1 MLQWVVTFSEGFV
14 DYIERCDGAR
24 DFRESER
31 YSRKRRCPAM
41 MLMAKWMV
49 SAKKADFNGIAER
62 FGIDPVIARIIRNR
76 DVEGDEAIEKFL
88 HGTTADL
95 YDPALL
101 KDADKAAG
109 ILCEKTR
116 EQKKIRVIGD
126 YDIDGVCSSY
136 ILSACL
142 EKCGADVSVVIPHR
156 IQDGYGLNDRLIEEA
171 AGEGVDTILTCDNG
185 IAALSQ
191 TALAKRLG
199 MTVIVTDHHEVPY
212 EVQEDDSRLE
222 TLPEADAVA
231 DPKQSGCTYPYKG
244 ICGAVVAYK
253 LMELYLGKMA
263 DEGALSAAEKE
274 TLLRELLAFAGFAT
288 VGDVMELTDENRIL
302 VRYGLQQIEHSSNPG
317 LRALLTVN
325 ELAEKKL
332 TGYHVGFILGPCLN
346 ATGRLDT
353 AARALA
359 MFRTKEQAEAV
370 TIAGELKALNDSRKE
385 MTLLGTA
392 QAMEQIENTALKED
406 KVMVVFLPDCH
417 ESLAGIIAG
426 RIRERYHKP
435 VFVLTRG
442 EEGVK
447 GSGRSIEAYHMYDKM
462 SECRELYTKYGG
474 HKMAAGVSMPEENVE
489 AFRTFLNAHS
499 GLTDEDLVEVIH
511 IDVPMPMS
519 YVTPEFVRQL
529 SLLEPF
535 GNGNPKPVFAQK
547 NVRVCRGRILGKNRN
562 VGKYRVADENG
573 REYDMMYFGDLEQWH
588 AFLSAHFGQEE
599 TDRLYAGGSSAIVI
613 SVIYYPDINVYRGV
627 ESLQMVMQ
635 GYSV

>member
-1 MLQWVVTFSEGFV
+1 
-14 DYIERCDGAR
+14 
-24 DFRESER
+24 
-31 YSRKRRCPAM
+31 
-41 MLMAKWMV
+41 MAKWMV
-49 SAKKADFNGIAER
+49 SAKKADFNEIAER
-62 FGIDPVIARIIRNR
+62 FGIDPVVARIIRNR
-76 DVEGDEAIEKFL
+76 DVVGEEAIEKFL

-95 YDPALL
+95 YDSMLL
-101 KDADKAAG
+101 KDAVKAAE
-109 ILCEKTR
+109 ILCGKTGEK
-116 EQKKIRVIGD
+116 KKIRVIGD

-136 ILSACL
+136 ILAACL
-142 EKCGADVSVVIPHR
+142 EKCGAEVSVVIPHR
-156 IQDGYGLNDRLIEEA
+156 IRDGYGLNEKLIEEA
-171 AGEGVDTILTCDNG
+171 GEDGVDTILTCDNG
-185 IAALSQ
+185 IAAFSQ
-191 TALAKRLG
+191 IAYAKELG

-212 EVQEDDSRLE
+212 EVQEDESRQE
-222 TLPEADAVA
+222 ILPPADAVV
-231 DPKQSGCTYPYKG
+231 DPKQGGCPYPYKG
-244 ICGAVVAYK
+244 ICGAVVVYK
-253 LMELYLGKMA
+253 LMGIYLEKMVR
-263 DEGALSAAEKE
+263 EGTVSAGEKDM
-274 TLLRELLAFAGFAT
+274 LLQELLAFAGFAT

-302 VRYGLQQIEHSSNPG
+302 VRYGLRQIEQSANLG

-325 ELAEKKL
+325 ELTQKRL

-359 MFRTKEQAEAV
+359 MFRTKDQAEAV
-370 TIAGELKALNDSRKE
+370 TIAGELKALNDSRRE
-385 MTLLGTA
+385 MTLFGTE
-392 QAMEQIENTALKED
+392 QAMEQIENTSIKED
-406 KVMVVFLPDCH
+406 KVLVVFLPDCH

-426 RIRERYHKP
+426 RIRERYYKP

-462 SECRELYTKYGG
+462 SECKELYTKYGG
-474 HKMAAGVSMPEENVE
+474 HKLAAGVSMPEENVE
-489 AFRTFLNAHS
+489 AFRAYLNAHS
-499 GLTDEDLVEVIH
+499 GLTDEDLVEVMH

-519 YVTPEFVRQL
+519 YVTPELVRQL

-599 TDRLYAGGSSAIVI
+599 TDRLYAGGSRAIVI

-635 GYSV
+635 DYAV

>member
-1 MLQWVVTFSEGFV
+1 
-14 DYIERCDGAR
+14 
-24 DFRESER
+24 
-31 YSRKRRCPAM
+31 
-41 MLMAKWMV
+41 MAKWMV
-49 SAKKADFNGIAER
+49 SAKKADFNGIAEK
-62 FGIDPVIARIIRNR
+62 FQIDPVIARIIRNR
-76 DVEGDEAIEKFL
+76 DVVGDEEVTKFL
-88 HGTTADL
+88 HGTMADL

-101 KDADKAAG
+101 KDAEKAAA
-109 ILCEKTR
+109 ILREKTG
-116 EQKKIRVIGD
+116 EKKKIRVIGD
-126 YDIDGVCSSY
+126 YDIDGVCATY
-136 ILSACL
+136 ILTACL
-142 EKCGADVSVVIPHR
+142 ERCGAKVSAVIPHR
-156 IQDGYGLNDRLIEEA
+156 IQDGYGLNERLIEEA
-171 AGEGVDTILTCDNG
+171 GADGVDTILTCDNG
-185 IAALSQ
+185 IAAFSQ
-191 TALAKRLG
+191 IAFAKELG

-212 EVQEDDSRLE
+212 EVQADGSRVE
-222 TLPEADAVA
+222 TPPPADAVV
-231 DPKQSGCTYPYKG
+231 DPKQNDCPYPYKG

-253 LMELYLGKMA
+253 LMTLYLGEMA
-263 DEGALSAAEKE
+263 KQGVLSADEKE
-274 TLLRELLAFAGFAT
+274 TLLQEMLSFAGFAT

-302 VRYGLQQIEHSSNPG
+302 VRYGLRQIERSANPG
-317 LRALLTVN
+317 LRALLAVN

-332 TGYHVGFILGPCLN
+332 SGYHIGFILGPCLN

-353 AARALA
+353 AKRALA

-385 MTLLGTA
+385 MTLQGTA
-392 QAMEQIENTALKED
+392 QAMEQIENTSLKED
-406 KVMVVFLPDCH
+406 KVLVVFLPDCH

-426 RIRERYHKP
+426 RIRERYHRP

-462 SECRELYTKYGG
+462 SECKELYTKYGG

-489 AFRTFLNAHS
+489 VFRAYLNAHS

-519 YVTPEFVRQL
+519 YVTIDFVKQL

-547 NVRVCRGRILGKNRN
+547 NVRVCRGRILGKNKN
-562 VGKYRVADENG
+562 VGKYRVADESG
-573 REYDMMYFGDLEQWH
+573 REYDMMYFGDLERWH
-588 AFLSAHFGQEE
+588 AFLTAHFGQEE
-599 TDRLYAGGSSAIVI
+599 TDRLYTGGNSAIVI

-635 GYSV
+635 DYSA

>member
-1 MLQWVVTFSEGFV
+1 
-14 DYIERCDGAR
+14 
-24 DFRESER
+24 
-31 YSRKRRCPAM
+31 
-41 MLMAKWMV
+41 MAKWMV
-49 SAKKADFNGIAER
+49 SAKKADFNEIAER
-62 FGIDPVIARIIRNR
+62 FGIDPVVARIIRNR
-76 DVEGDEAIEKFL
+76 DVVGEEAIEKFL

-95 YDPALL
+95 YDPMLL
-101 KDADKAAG
+101 KDAVKAAE
-109 ILCEKTR
+109 ILCGKTGEK
-116 EQKKIRVIGD
+116 KKIRVIGD

-136 ILSACL
+136 ILAACL
-142 EKCGADVSVVIPHR
+142 EKCGAEVSVVIPHR
-156 IQDGYGLNDRLIEEA
+156 IRDGYGLNEKLIEEA
-171 AGEGVDTILTCDNG
+171 GEDGVDTILTCDNG
-185 IAALSQ
+185 IAAFSQ
-191 TALAKRLG
+191 IAYAKELG

-212 EVQEDDSRLE
+212 EVQEDESRQE
-222 TLPEADAVA
+222 ILPPADAVV
-231 DPKQSGCTYPYKG
+231 DPKQGGCPYPYKG
-244 ICGAVVAYK
+244 ICGAVVVYK
-253 LMELYLGKMA
+253 FMGIYLEKMVR
-263 DEGALSAAEKE
+263 EGTVSAGEKDM
-274 TLLRELLAFAGFAT
+274 LLQELLAFAGFAT

-302 VRYGLQQIEHSSNPG
+302 VRYGLRQIEQSANLG

-325 ELAEKKL
+325 ELTQKRL

-359 MFRTKEQAEAV
+359 MFRTKDQAEAV
-370 TIAGELKALNDSRKE
+370 TIAGELKALNDSRRE
-385 MTLLGTA
+385 MTLFGTE
-392 QAMEQIENTALKED
+392 QAMEQIENTSLKED
-406 KVMVVFLPDCH
+406 KVLVVFLPDCH

-426 RIRERYHKP
+426 RIRERYYKP

-462 SECRELYTKYGG
+462 SECKELYTKYGG
-474 HKMAAGVSMPEENVE
+474 HKLAAGVSMPEENVE
-489 AFRTFLNAHS
+489 AFRAYLNAHS
-499 GLTDEDLVEVIH
+499 GLTDEDLVEVMH

-519 YVTPEFVRQL
+519 YVTPELVRQL

-599 TDRLYAGGSSAIVI
+599 TDRLYAGGSRAIVI

-627 ESLQMVMQ
+627 ESLQMVIQ
-635 GYSV
+635 DYAV